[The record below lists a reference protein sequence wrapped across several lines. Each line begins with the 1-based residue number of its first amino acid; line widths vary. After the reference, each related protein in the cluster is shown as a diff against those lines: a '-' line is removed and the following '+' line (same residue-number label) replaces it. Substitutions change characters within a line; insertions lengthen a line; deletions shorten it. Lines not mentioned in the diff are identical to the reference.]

1 MKTQHERINN
11 ICLLILAATAITVA
25 LIYTRSIL
33 IPFVIAFFLYAI
45 LSPVIRGVNNKLKLP
60 RALGVVL
67 VTTVF
72 IVFITLIGIFIVNS
86 LNGFFEDAAQYKDR
100 VVEFVTWI
108 QATAEKFGY
117 RIQDFSIETQIK
129 KLPFFSMAGNI
140 TMAAGTFLGNL
151 LLVIVFVIFFLI
163 GETASVS
170 KDDNLI
176 SSMKSNISRYIAT
189 KFLTSLVTGTLVFI
203 LLVSFGVELAFLFGV
218 LTVLFNFIPSIG
230 SIVATVIPVPVM
242 LLQFGFGWQLWAIL
256 AISSAIQF
264 TIGNVI
270 EPKLMGERM
279 DLHPITVLLFL
290 MFWGLVWGIPGMFL
304 AVPIT
309 AVLRIILNRIETTHD
324 LSELMAGRTG

>member
-60 RALGVVL
+60 RAVGVAL

-100 VVEFVTWI
+100 IVEFVTWI
-108 QATAEKFGY
+108 QTTAEKFGY

-151 LLVIVFVIFFLI
+151 LLVIVFVIFFLV
-163 GETASVS
+163 GETASAS

-176 SSMKSNISRYIAT
+176 SSMKSNISRYVAT

-203 LLVSFGVELAFLFGV
+203 LLASFGVELAFLFGV

-242 LLQFGFGWQLWAIL
+242 LLQFGFGWQFWVIL

-309 AVLRIILNRIETTHD
+309 AVLRIILNRIETTHA

>member
-60 RALGVVL
+60 RAVGVAL

-100 VVEFVTWI
+100 IVEFVTWI
-108 QATAEKFGY
+108 QVTAEKFGY

-151 LLVIVFVIFFLI
+151 LLVIVFVIFFLV

-203 LLVSFGVELAFLFGV
+203 LLASFGVELAFLFGV

-242 LLQFGFGWQLWAIL
+242 LLQFGFGWQLWVIL

-290 MFWGLVWGIPGMFL
+290 MFWGLVWGLPGMFL

-309 AVLRIILNRIETTHD
+309 AVLRIILNRIETTHA